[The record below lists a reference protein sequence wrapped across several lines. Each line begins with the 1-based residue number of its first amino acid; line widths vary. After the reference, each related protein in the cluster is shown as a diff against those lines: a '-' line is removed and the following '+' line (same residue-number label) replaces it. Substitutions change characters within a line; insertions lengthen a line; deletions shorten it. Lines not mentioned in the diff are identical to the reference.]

1 MSHHSLDV
9 LVVGSGLAG
18 EIVALEAA
26 RAGRTVGL
34 LSRTPPYRSHSSIA
48 SGGINLSLQA
58 ADSWRAHADDIW
70 NDGHFLSDWEPV
82 EHLTREGPALVL
94 EELGDLLDRGPDG
107 QIAFYQ
113 FGGTHRAARAGRN
126 IGLRF
131 VRRLYTRLVE
141 RGVQFLPDRV
151 VTSLVVEDGACHG
164 LTALNVMTGEL
175 EAFSAP
181 RVVLCTGGFGHVFQ
195 HTVHGSAMTGDGQA
209 LALRANAPLCDM
221 EFVRFAES
229 VVHGAA
235 CVITEMPGQKGM
247 HLHNAA
253 GDRFV
258 GNYDPLLEKTQP
270 FYLKRYMQL
279 ELDAGRGVE
288 GKYFMADFTH
298 LGEGC
303 VAHELPRSRRAV
315 LLATGLDMAHD
326 RIPVVPGAFVTL
338 GGIATD
344 IDGRTRIDG
353 LYAAGECACTGVH
366 GADWR
371 AGNTTLAA
379 LVFGHRAGVAA
390 GAAGELRRTSSAAI
404 RTAHA
409 NEAARLDAIGSR
421 RAGEPH
427 HVLAGKLRRLMA
439 NDVGV
444 VRTRD
449 RLSRAIERIRELE
462 TAYASSIVWDP
473 TPQFNEP
480 LVDHLALGNMLAV
493 AKAVATAALAREE
506 SRGCH
511 YRPDFPERDDARWQR
526 HSLVELAGGELVLS
540 HAPVAAG
547 SLCPARTV
555 IIR

>member
-18 EIVALEAA
+18 EIAALAAA

-34 LSRTPPYRSHSSIA
+34 LSRTPPYRSHSSVA
-48 SGGINLSLQA
+48 SGGINLSAQA
-58 ADSWRAHADDIW
+58 GDSWRAHAHDLW

-82 EHLTREGPALVL
+82 ERLTREGPTLVL

-141 RGVQFLPDRV
+141 RGVQFFPDRV

-164 LTALNVMTGEL
+164 LTALDVMTGEL

-195 HTVHGSAMTGDGQA
+195 HTVHGSAMTGDGPA
-209 LALRANAPLCDM
+209 LALRASAQLRDM
-221 EFVRFAES
+221 EFVRFAET

-247 HLHNAA
+247 HLYNAA

-258 GNYDPLLEKTQP
+258 GNYDPLLEKAQP

-288 GKYFMADFTH
+288 GKYFMADVTH
-298 LGEGC
+298 LGEDC
-303 VAHELPRSRRAV
+303 VARELPRSRRAV

-344 IDGRTRIDG
+344 VDGRTRIDG
-353 LYAAGECACTGVH
+353 LHAAGECACTGVH

-390 GAAGELRRTSSAAI
+390 GAAELRRTSSAAI

-409 NEAARLDAIGSR
+409 NEAARLGAIVSR
-421 RAGEPH
+421 KDGEPH
-427 HVLAGKLRRLMA
+427 HVLAGRLRRLMA

-444 VRTRD
+444 VRTRE
-449 RLSRAIERIRELE
+449 RLSRALECIRDLE
-462 TAYASSIVWDP
+462 SRYRSSVVWDP

-493 AKAVATAALAREE
+493 AKVVAMAALAREE

-511 YRPDFPERDDARWQR
+511 YRPDFPERDDGRWQR
-526 HSLVELAGGELVLS
+526 HSLVDLAGGELVLR
-540 HAPVAAG
+540 HTPVAAG
-547 SLCPARTV
+547 PLRPAETV